1 MTRFAA
7 DRVNNI
13 SSFLDDGPAWGEVGA
28 RSVMNAAA
36 DEVNTVM
43 NNAKTSEA
51 VLMGKGL
58 VARAE
63 ANADV
68 TRQVGSLQGQTS
80 AVSGIASGI
89 GGLDLRSAFK
99 PSRSSASSYS
109 FGDFGGSMLSNP
121 FG

>member
-1 MTRFAA
+1 MTRFAT
-7 DRVNNI
+7 DRLNNI
-13 SSFLDDGPAWGEVGA
+13 SSFLDDGPAWGEVGN
-28 RSVMNAAA
+28 RSVLNSAA
-36 DEVNTVM
+36 DDVNTAM

-58 VARAE
+58 VARAQ

-89 GGLDLRSAFK
+89 GGLDLRSAFS
-99 PSRSSASSYS
+99 PSRSSGSSYS
-109 FGDFGGSMLSNP
+109 FGDFSGSMLSNP

>member
-1 MTRFAA
+1 MTRFAT
-7 DRVNNI
+7 DRLNNI
-13 SSFLDDGPAWGEVGA
+13 SSFLDDGPAWGEVGN
-28 RSVMNAAA
+28 RSVLNAAA

-58 VARAE
+58 LARAK

-68 TRQVGSLQGQTS
+68 TRQIGSLDRGTQQ
-80 AVSGIASGI
+80 VSGITSGLK
-89 GGLDLRSAFK
+89 GWDLKSAFS